1 MTNFIDKNTN
11 MSILNVKVPKDFK
24 GEVQVRNIKRQD
36 TIDALL
42 MWQAKDENEKIITGI
57 QSGKNY
63 CFNNNLPLGT
73 VNEAGVINSVPLTL
87 TEQIDSVVNEMTGK
101 KIKADK
107 YLELPKKMQDRVSN
121 EFNEELK
128 RTYNDMQLG
137 LTLAQF
143 PLGIAIKN
151 YLFDGGIGVYKNA
164 KDTIYVA
171 LYRFGIER
179 FMCQGNGV
187 FENITGEPFGYAN
200 PVHGV
205 LDHITNWG
213 IPNVYYLIDKGS
225 KKDTLSIFNEIL
237 ESAEYTNEFKAY
249 INQVKD
255 MNTQNV
261 YLKAR
266 NDIAQN
272 QAAWNQ
278 VFAQQQQAW
287 AASDR
292 LRDSLSKDLD
302 NFRAGLNQ
310 RMNDFDSR
318 INTNLNSNTESSDD
332 YIQRLRHEATMGVNT
347 YEREDGSTVEFST
360 RADRVFE
367 NNLENTTHFGTE
379 HYYDNFVPDGWNELN
394 RKK

>member
-1 MTNFIDKNTN
+1 MTNYVDKNRK
-11 MSILNVKVPKDFK
+11 MSILNVEVPKDFK
-24 GEVQVRNIKRQD
+24 GEVQIRNIKRQD
-36 TIDALL
+36 TVDVLL
-42 MWQAKDENEKIITGI
+42 RWQAKDESEKIITGI

-63 CFNNNLPLGT
+63 CFNNALPLGS
-73 VNEAGVINSVPLTL
+73 VNEAGTINSIPLTL
-87 TEQIDSVVNEMTGK
+87 TEQIDLVAEEMTGK
-101 KIKADK
+101 KIKASQ
-107 YLELPKKMQDRVSN
+107 YLELPKKMQDRLSA

-128 RTYNDMQLG
+128 RAHNEMQLG
-137 LTLAQF
+137 LSLAQF

-151 YLFDGGIGVYKNA
+151 YLFDGGIGVYKNE
-164 KDTIYVA
+164 KDTIYIA
-171 LYRFGIER
+171 LYRNGIER
-179 FMCQGNGV
+179 FMCQGNGI
-187 FENITGEPFGYAN
+187 FENITGEPFGYSN

-205 LDHITNWG
+205 LEHITSWG
-213 IPNVYYLIDKGS
+213 IPSIYYLIDKDS
-225 KKDTLSIFNEIL
+225 KKDVLNIFNEIL
-237 ESAEYTNEFKAY
+237 DSVEYSNEFKTY
-249 INQVKD
+249 INQIKD
-255 MNTQNV
+255 MNMQNV

-292 LRDSLSKDLD
+292 LRDTLSRNLD
-302 NFRAGLNQ
+302 SFRAGLNQ
-310 RMNDFDSR
+310 SMNDFDSR

-332 YIQRLRHEATMGVNT
+332 YIQRLHHESIMGVNT

-367 NNLENTTHFGTE
+367 NNLDNTTHFGTE